1 MILITGGAGY
11 IGSHTV
17 HFLITR
23 GYKPSEIVVFDNL
36 EHGHCEHLPK
46 GVLFIKGDLLDR
58 SEIGQAF
65 KAYPI
70 ESVIHFAAYAY
81 VGESMANPYK
91 YFQNNILGG
100 LNLLEAMKDY
110 GCRQVVFSSTCAVF
124 GIPLKLPIDE
134 SEPIKPIN
142 PYGESKATFES
153 ILKWYD
159 EIYGIRYVSLRY
171 FNAAGAD
178 FGIGEWHEPETHLIP
193 LTLKAVLDKDYTLS
207 VFGTDYDTPDG
218 TCIRDYVH
226 VTDLAD
232 AHLKA
237 LDYLKAGSRSEV
249 FNLGS
254 QRGISVKEIISI
266 VEDITGNKV
275 IYKTSGRRVGDPPVL
290 VASSAKAGSV
300 LCWSAK
306 RDIRDII
313 KSAYSWHCNR

>member
-17 HFLITR
+17 HYLISK
-23 GYKPSEIVVFDNL
+23 GYKASEIVVFDNL
-36 EHGHCEHLPK
+36 GQGHRNHLPE
-46 GVLFIKGDLLDR
+46 GVVFIKGDLLNK
-58 SEIGQAF
+58 SEIEHVF
-65 KAYPI
+65 RDNNI

-81 VGESMANPYK
+81 VGESMTNPYK

-100 LNLLEAMKDY
+100 LNLLEAMKDH
-110 GCRQVVFSSTCAVF
+110 GCERLVFSSTCAVY
-124 GIPLKLPIDE
+124 GIPLKLPIEE
-134 SEPIKPIN
+134 SEPIKPIS
-142 PYGESKATFES
+142 PYGESKAAFER
-153 ILKWYD
+153 ILQWYD
-159 EIYGIRYVSLRY
+159 TIYGIRHVSLRY

-193 LTLKAVLDKDYTLS
+193 LALRSVLDSDYTLS

-232 AHLKA
+232 CHLRA
-237 LDYLKAGSRSEV
+237 LEYLRAGSRSEV

-254 QRGISVKEIISI
+254 QRGVSVREIIGI

-275 IYKTSGRRVGDPPVL
+275 IYKTSDRRVGDPPVL
-290 VASSAKAGSV
+290 VASSAKAGAV
-300 LCWSAK
+300 LGWSAK

-313 KSAYSWHCNR
+313 KGAYSWHRNR